1 MLAAT
6 EQVGLFAAI
15 TSQQPAPSAGI
26 AIYQRNRLA
35 IAVHALEISFPTVRA
50 LLGEG
55 FAGAVQR
62 FIQQHPLQSGDWG
75 AWGGEFPHWLLQQT
89 ELVPFV
95 YIAAMAEIDWQL
107 FQLERNA
114 DPVPDPASFALIQQ
128 HQHTD
133 LRIVLNPQI
142 FLTTS
147 GFPLYKIWQYHQTG
161 AATTLL
167 QEIKSALSDETYHE
181 YLVISRLHW
190 KAQIHLLDPA
200 AFTLLDMCRQEMSLS
215 MVLAEI
221 ERLQLDF
228 TEWLSAMLK
237 FGVITGLCTIDI
249 DHVHR
254 IQS

>member
-6 EQVGLFAAI
+6 EQADLLAAI
-15 TSQQPAPSAGI
+15 TSNQPASLPGI
-26 AIYQRNRLA
+26 AIYQSNRLA

-89 ELVPFV
+89 ELLPFV
-95 YIAAMAEIDWQL
+95 YIAEMAEIDWQL
-107 FQLERNA
+107 FQLERSA

-128 HQHTD
+128 YQPTD
-133 LRIVLNPQI
+133 IRFVLSPQI

-147 GFPLYKIWQYHQTG
+147 GFPLSKIWQYHQL
-161 AATTLL
+161 AAAPSLL

-200 AFTLLDMCRQEMSLS
+200 AFNLLNMCRQGKSLS
-215 MVLAEI
+215 TLIAEI

-228 TEWLSAMLK
+228 TEWLSSMLK
-237 FGVITGLCTIDI
+237 FGVITGLCTTYN

-254 IQS
+254 S

>member
-1 MLAAT
+1 MLVAT
-6 EQVGLFAAI
+6 EQADLLAAI
-15 TSQQPAPSAGI
+15 TSYQPASSPGI
-26 AIYQRNRLA
+26 AIYQSNRLA

-55 FAGAVQR
+55 FTGAVQR
-62 FIQQHPLQSGDWG
+62 FMQQHPLQSGDWG

-89 ELVPFV
+89 EVLPFV
-95 YIAAMAEIDWQL
+95 YIAAMAEVDWQL

-114 DPVPDPASFALIQQ
+114 DPAPDPASFALIQQ
-128 HQHTD
+128 HQSTD
-133 LRIVLNPQI
+133 IRLVLSPQI

-200 AFTLLDMCRQEMSLS
+200 AFTLLDMCRQKMPLS

-221 ERLQLDF
+221 EHLQVDF

-237 FGVITGLCTIDI
+237 FGVVTGLCTIDI
-249 DHVHR
+249 DQVHR
-254 IQS
+254 S